1 MKYCLRWVL
10 LVSLSLNIS
19 STMGADEAQPN
30 RLSNSVDVPVTVD
43 EARARARLLH
53 ETIHGT
59 LHVVHRD
66 FFDEDDAHAIPSA
79 SLEDVFHELTRSFG
93 VEVKWLNVHTD
104 LLNVD
109 HQPQGRFEKN
119 AVKALAE
126 GRQNFEA
133 TERGEFRYAG
143 RIRLS
148 SQCLKCHLKNRT
160 TNDDRA
166 AGLLIS
172 IPLRG
177 ARNVLRPS
185 PESK

>member
-1 MKYCLRWVL
+1 
-10 LVSLSLNIS
+10 
-19 STMGADEAQPN
+19 
-30 RLSNSVDVPVTVD
+30 
-43 EARARARLLH
+43 
-53 ETIHGT
+53 
-59 LHVVHRD
+59 
-66 FFDEDDAHAIPSA
+66 
-79 SLEDVFHELTRSFG
+79 
-93 VEVKWLNVHTD
+93 VKWLNVHTD